1 MKMNNKLISVIMSV
15 FNNEK
20 DVNDAVE
27 SILNQTY
34 NNFEFLIMDDASED
48 DTLSILKNFKDKRI
62 KLFHNEQNIG
72 LTKSL
77 NVLISKSK
85 GHFIARQDADDLSL
99 KTRFEDQINVLQ
111 NKSVKACT
119 TRAKI
124 KNSKKIVPKWSFYIP
139 QNVAIKYK
147 NPFIHGTLMIDKE
160 TLEKIGKYDERFK
173 YAQDFKLFTDLIN
186 SNVKIKTL
194 NKSLYVLNMQNNIST
209 NKKNEQQY
217 YADCVIRG
225 SEPNL

>member
-1 MKMNNKLISVIMSV
+1 MNNKLISVIMSV

-111 NKSVKACT
+111 NKNVKACT

-124 KNSKKIVPKWSFYIP
+124 KNSKKIIPKWSFYIP
-139 QNVAIKYK
+139 QNIAIKYK

-225 SEPNL
+225 SLPNL

>member
-111 NKSVKACT
+111 NKNVKACT

-124 KNSKKIVPKWSFYIP
+124 KNSKKIIPKWSFYIP

>member
-20 DVNDAVE
+20 DVNDAVK

-48 DTLSILKNFKDKRI
+48 NTLSILKNLKDERVKV
-62 KLFHNEQNIG
+62 FNNEHNIG

-99 KTRFEDQINVLQ
+99 KTRFEDQINILQ
-111 NKSVKACT
+111 NENVKACT
-119 TRAKI
+119 TRATI
-124 KNSKKIVPKWSFYIP
+124 KNSKKIIPKWSFYIP
-139 QNVAIKYK
+139 HYITIKYK
-147 NPFIHGTLMIDKE
+147 NPFIHGSLMIDKK

-173 YAQDFKLFTDLIN
+173 YAQDFKLFSDLIN

-225 SEPNL
+225 SVPSL

>member
-20 DVNDAVE
+20 DVNDAVK

-34 NNFEFLIMDDASED
+34 NNFEFLIMDDASQD
-48 DTLSILKNFKDKRI
+48 DTLSILKNLKDKRI

-111 NKSVKACT
+111 NKNVKACT
-119 TRAKI
+119 TRATI
-124 KNSKKIVPKWSFYIP
+124 KNSKKIIPKWSFYIP
-139 QNVAIKYK
+139 HNVAIKYK

-160 TLEKIGKYDERFK
+160 TLKKIGKYDERFK

>member
-1 MKMNNKLISVIMSV
+1 MNNKLISVIMSV

-34 NNFEFLIMDDASED
+34 NNFEFLIMDDASQD
-48 DTLSILKNFKDKRI
+48 DTLSILKNLKDKRI

-111 NKSVKACT
+111 NKNVKACT

-124 KNSKKIVPKWSFYIP
+124 KNSKKIIPKWSFYIP
-139 QNVAIKYK
+139 QNIAIKYK

-225 SEPNL
+225 SLPNL

>member
-20 DVNDAVE
+20 DVNDAVK

-111 NKSVKACT
+111 NKNVKACT

-124 KNSKKIVPKWSFYIP
+124 KNSKKIIPKWSFYIP
-139 QNVAIKYK
+139 QNIAIKYK

-225 SEPNL
+225 SLPNL

>member
-111 NKSVKACT
+111 NKNVKACT

-124 KNSKKIVPKWSFYIP
+124 KNSKKIIPKWSFYIP
-139 QNVAIKYK
+139 QNIAIKYK

-225 SEPNL
+225 SLPNL

>member
-111 NKSVKACT
+111 NKNVKACT

-124 KNSKKIVPKWSFYIP
+124 KNSKKIIPKWSFYIP

-186 SNVKIKTL
+186 SNVKINTL